1 MSQDDATPD
10 ENKPNTTVQLRYRWN
25 ELLTLEGVT
34 NIDLADYP
42 AVWKAI
48 QDNPGLLE
56 DGVVELLESSGVPL
70 TAFDTEVIVRQIPVE
85 HSAIAPGAKERFVPE
100 FYDIKIPVW
109 VWRKVFVP
117 WDMAHNNCSNL
128 STDNTDSSEEG

>member
-48 QDNPGLLE
+48 QDNP
-56 DGVVELLESSGVPL
+56 
-70 TAFDTEVIVRQIPVE
+70 
-85 HSAIAPGAKERFVPE
+85 
-100 FYDIKIPVW
+100 
-109 VWRKVFVP
+109 
-117 WDMAHNNCSNL
+117 
-128 STDNTDSSEEG
+128 